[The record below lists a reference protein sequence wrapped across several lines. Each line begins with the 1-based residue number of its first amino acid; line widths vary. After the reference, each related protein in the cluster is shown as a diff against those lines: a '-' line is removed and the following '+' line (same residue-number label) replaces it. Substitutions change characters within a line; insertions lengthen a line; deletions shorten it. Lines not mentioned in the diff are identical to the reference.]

1 VSNPDFFTVV
11 EAARVLRIGR
21 TAAYEQSKVYRATGG
36 ASGLPV
42 VQIGRKLLVP
52 RHQLELLAGGPLSEP
67 EQPPRRERKP
77 RTRRVAEG
85 LQPGLP
91 FAEAG

>member
-1 VSNPDFFTVV
+1 MSNPDFFTVV

-21 TAAYEQSKVYRATGG
+21 TAAYEQSKVYRATEG

-42 VQIGRKLLVP
+42 VKMGARLLVP

-67 EQPPRRERKP
+67 EARPEPKQRKKRARTPGDEQPELF
-77 RTRRVAEG
+77 E
-85 LQPGLP
+85 
-91 FAEAG
+91 EAG

>member
-1 VSNPDFFTVV
+1 MSNPDFFTVV

-21 TAAYEQSKVYRATGG
+21 TAAYEQSKVFRATGG
-36 ASGLPV
+36 TSGLPV

-67 EQPPRRERKP
+67 APTPRHER
-77 RTRRVAEG
+77 RTRKRRSADDA
-85 LQPGLP
+85 QPGLP

>member
-21 TAAYEQSKVYRATGG
+21 TAAYEQSKVYRATEG
-36 ASGLPV
+36 AAGLPV
-42 VQIGRKLLVP
+42 VKMGARLLVP

-67 EQPPRRERKP
+67 EARPEPKQRKKRGRGPGDEQPELF
-77 RTRRVAEG
+77 E
-85 LQPGLP
+85 
-91 FAEAG
+91 EAG

>member
-21 TAAYEQSKVYRATGG
+21 TAAYEQSKVYRATEG
-36 ASGLPV
+36 AAGLPV
-42 VQIGRKLLVP
+42 VKMGTRLLVP

-67 EQPPRRERKP
+67 EARPEPKQRKKRG
-77 RTRRVAEG
+77 RTPGDEH
-85 LQPGLP
+85 PGL
-91 FAEAG
+91 FEEAG

>member
-1 VSNPDFFTVV
+1 MSNPDFFTVI

-21 TAAYEQSKVYRATGG
+21 TAAYEQSKVYRATEG

-67 EQPPRRERKP
+67 DERAEPRRRRKGR
-77 RTRRVAEG
+77 RTHGEQ
-85 LQPGLP
+85 QPAL
-91 FAEAG
+91 FEDAG

>member
-1 VSNPDFFTVV
+1 MPDPNFFTVV
-11 EAARVLRIGR
+11 EAARVLRMGR

-42 VQIGRKLLVP
+42 VQMGRKLLVP

-67 EQPPRRERKP
+67 DEHPAPKARTKRARTPGDAQPALFEDAR
-77 RTRRVAEG
+77 
-85 LQPGLP
+85 
-91 FAEAG
+91 

>member
-1 VSNPDFFTVV
+1 MSDPNFFTVV
-11 EAARVLRIGR
+11 EAARVLRMGR

-42 VQIGRKLLVP
+42 VQMGRKLLVP

-67 EQPPRRERKP
+67 EEHPVPKA
-77 RTRRVAEG
+77 RTRRARTPCDA
-85 LQPGLP
+85 QPAL
-91 FAEAG
+91 FEDAG